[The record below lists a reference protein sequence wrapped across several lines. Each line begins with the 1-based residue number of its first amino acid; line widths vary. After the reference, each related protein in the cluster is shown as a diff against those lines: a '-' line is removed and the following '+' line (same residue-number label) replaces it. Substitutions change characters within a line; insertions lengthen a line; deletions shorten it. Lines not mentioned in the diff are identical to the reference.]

1 MNLKINKKPKLKIT
15 KMICDDPLHEKLN
28 EYDLSKFLNCHS
40 TNLLIGKPGSGKTST
55 MTSWFQ
61 SKLLLKKVYH
71 TIYLFQPSHSTASLK
86 DNIFE
91 DLENKYDELTYET
104 LNDCLEKIKNEDSKF
119 NNAIIIDDMTASLK
133 DNDVKKLLKQLI
145 YNRRHLRTSLFFLC
159 QTYLSIER
167 DIRKLFSNIF
177 IFKVSIQELNLIFE
191 EHIEIPKDDITTIRK
206 FVFDKPYNFL
216 FMNTD
221 SSRLFKN
228 FDEILYE

>member
-1 MNLKINKKPKLKIT
+1 MNLKINKKPKLKVT

-28 EYDLSKFLNCHS
+28 KYDLSKFLNCHS

-86 DNIFE
+86 ENIFE
-91 DLENKYDELTYET
+91 DLPNKYDELTYET
-104 LNDCLEKIKNEDSKF
+104 LNDCLEKIKSDDSKYCS
-119 NNAIIIDDMTASLK
+119 AIIIDDITASLK
-133 DNDVKKLLKQLI
+133 DGDVKKLLKQLI

-159 QTYLSIER
+159 QTNLSIER

-191 EHIEIPKDDITTIRK
+191 EHVELNKEQITTIRN
-206 FVFDKPYNFL
+206 FVFDKPFQFL

-228 FDEILYE
+228 FDEILY

>member
-1 MNLKINKKPKLKIT
+1 MNLKINKKPKLKVT

-86 DNIFE
+86 ENIFE
-91 DLENKYDELTYET
+91 DLPNKYDELTYET
-104 LNDCLEKIKNEDSKF
+104 LNDCLEKIKNDDSKYCS
-119 NNAIIIDDMTASLK
+119 AIIIDDMTASLK
-133 DNDVKKLLKQLI
+133 DGDVKKLLKQLI

-159 QTYLSIER
+159 KTYLSIER
-167 DIRKLFSNIF
+167 DVRKLFSNIF

-191 EHIEIPKDDITTIRK
+191 EHIELPKDDITTIRK
-206 FVFDKPYNFL
+206 FVFDEPYNFL

-228 FDEILYE
+228 FDEILY

>member
-1 MNLKINKKPKLKIT
+1 MNLKINKKPKLKVT

-91 DLENKYDELTYET
+91 DLPNKYDELTYET
-104 LNDCLEKIKNEDSKF
+104 LNDCLEKIKSDDSKYCS
-119 NNAIIIDDMTASLK
+119 AIIIDDMTASLK
-133 DNDVKKLLKQLI
+133 DGDVKKLLKQLI

-167 DIRKLFSNIF
+167 DVRKLFSNIF

-191 EHIEIPKDDITTIRK
+191 EHIELNKEDITTIRK

-221 SSRLFKN
+221 SARLFKN

>member
-1 MNLKINKKPKLKIT
+1 
-15 KMICDDPLHEKLN
+15 MICDDPLHENLN

-40 TNLLIGKPGSGKTST
+40 TNLMIGKPQSGKTST
-55 MTSWFQ
+55 LVSWFS

-86 DNIFE
+86 ENIFE
-91 DLENKYDELTYET
+91 DLPNKYDELTYET
-104 LNDCLEKIKNEDSKF
+104 LNDCLEKIKNDDSKF
-119 NNAIIIDDMTASLK
+119 CSCIIIDDMTASLK
-133 DNDVKKLLKQLI
+133 DGDVKKLLKQLI

-191 EHIEIPKDDITTIRK
+191 EHVEIPKDYITIIRK

-216 FMNTD
+216 FMNID
-221 SSRLFKN
+221 SGRLFKN
-228 FDEILYE
+228 FDEILY

>member
-1 MNLKINKKPKLKIT
+1 MNLKINKKPKLKVT

-28 EYDLSKFLNCHS
+28 DYDLSKFLNCHS

-86 DNIFE
+86 ENIFE
-91 DLENKYDELTYET
+91 DLPNKYDELTYET
-104 LNDCLEKIKNEDSKF
+104 LNDCLEKIKNDDSKYCS
-119 NNAIIIDDMTASLK
+119 AIIIDDMTASLK
-133 DNDVKKLLKQLI
+133 DGDVKKLLKQLI

-159 QTYLSIER
+159 QTYLSVEK
-167 DIRKLFSNIF
+167 DLRKLFSNIF
-177 IFKVSIQELNLIFE
+177 IFKVSIAELDLIFE
-191 EHIEIPKDDITTIRK
+191 EHIELNKEQISTIRK

-221 SSRLFKN
+221 SARLFKN
-228 FDEILYE
+228 FDEILY

>member
-1 MNLKINKKPKLKIT
+1 MNLKINKKPKLKVT

-86 DNIFE
+86 ENIFE
-91 DLENKYDELTYET
+91 DLPNKYDELTYET
-104 LNDCLEKIKNEDSKF
+104 LNDCLEKIKNDDSKYCS
-119 NNAIIIDDMTASLK
+119 AIIIDDMTASLK
-133 DNDVKKLLKQLI
+133 DGDVKKLLKQLI

-191 EHIEIPKDDITTIRK
+191 EHLEIPKDDITTIRK
-206 FVFDKPYNFL
+206 FVLDEPYNFL

-221 SSRLFKN
+221 SARLFKN
-228 FDEILYE
+228 FDEILY

>member
-1 MNLKINKKPKLKIT
+1 MNLKINKKPKLKVT

-28 EYDLSKFLNCHS
+28 DYDLSKFLNCHS

-86 DNIFE
+86 ENIFE
-91 DLENKYDELTYET
+91 DLPNKYDELTYET
-104 LNDCLEKIKNEDSKF
+104 LNDCLEKIKNEDSKYCS
-119 NNAIIIDDMTASLK
+119 AIIIDDMTASLK
-133 DNDVKKLLKQLI
+133 DGDVKKLLKQLI

-191 EHIEIPKDDITTIRK
+191 EHIEIPKDDITIIRK

-221 SSRLFKN
+221 SARLFKN

>member
-1 MNLKINKKPKLKIT
+1 MNLKINKKPKLKVT

-86 DNIFE
+86 ENIFE
-91 DLENKYDELTYET
+91 DLPNKYDELTYET
-104 LNDCLEKIKNEDSKF
+104 LNDCLEKIKNDDSKYCS
-119 NNAIIIDDMTASLK
+119 AIIIDDMTASLK
-133 DNDVKKLLKQLI
+133 DGDVKKLLKQLI

-206 FVFDKPYNFL
+206 FVFDEPYNFL

-228 FDEILYE
+228 FDEILY

>member
-1 MNLKINKKPKLKIT
+1 MNLKINKKPKLKVT

-61 SKLLLKKVYH
+61 SKKLLKKVYH

-91 DLENKYDELTYET
+91 DLPNKYDELTYET
-104 LNDCLEKIKNEDSKF
+104 LNDCLEKIKNDDSKF
-119 NNAIIIDDMTASLK
+119 CNAIIIDDMTAALK
-133 DNDVKKLLKQLI
+133 NNDIKKLLKQLI
-145 YNRRHLRTSLFFLC
+145 YNRRHLRSSLFFLC
-159 QTYLSIER
+159 QTYLSVEK
-167 DIRKLFSNIF
+167 DLRKLFSNIF
-177 IFKVSIQELNLIFE
+177 IFKVSIAELDLIFE
-191 EHIEIPKDDITTIRK
+191 EHIELNKEQITTIRK

-216 FMNTD
+216 FLNTD
-221 SSRLFKN
+221 SGRIFKN
-228 FDEILYE
+228 FDEILY

>member
-1 MNLKINKKPKLKIT
+1 MNLKINKKPKLKVT

-86 DNIFE
+86 ENIFE
-91 DLENKYDELTYET
+91 DLPNKYDELTYET
-104 LNDCLEKIKNEDSKF
+104 LNDCLEKIKNDDSKYCS
-119 NNAIIIDDMTASLK
+119 AIIIDDMTASLK
-133 DNDVKKLLKQLI
+133 DGDVKKLLKQLI
-145 YNRRHLRTSLFFLC
+145 YNRRPLRTSLFFLC

-167 DIRKLFSNIF
+167 DVRKLFSNIF

-191 EHIEIPKDDITTIRK
+191 EHVEIPKDDITTIRK
-206 FVFDKPYNFL
+206 FVFDEPYNFL

-228 FDEILYE
+228 FDEILYN